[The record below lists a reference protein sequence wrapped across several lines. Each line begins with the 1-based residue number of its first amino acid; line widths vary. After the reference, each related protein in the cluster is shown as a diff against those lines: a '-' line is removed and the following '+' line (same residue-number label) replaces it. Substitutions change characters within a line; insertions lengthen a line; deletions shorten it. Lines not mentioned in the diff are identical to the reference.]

1 MLPGHRNEDVQ
12 FTVGDIIQ
20 NTTVKEKDFGVM
32 ISADMQ
38 VSKLCRSASSKEN
51 YILGSIT

>member
-12 FTVGDIIQ
+12 FTVGDIVLS
-20 NTTVKEKDFGVM
+20 TTIKEKDFGVM
-32 ISADMQ
+32 ICTDMQ
-38 VSKLCRSASSKEN
+38 VPKLCRIASPKQH